1 MDLASDKIEVCAP
14 YLNKDMHYIE
24 TLIKSKSDYINNT
37 IVMEELSELIKEVS
51 KSVREIKNKKELTE
65 EMVDVIISLQ
75 MLMRME
81 HITQDDLDREY
92 NKKMKRNLLRIDTK
106 QKIENLKQTSLF
118 SIK

>member
-1 MDLASDKIEVCAP
+1 MDLLSDKVEVCAP
-14 YLNKDMHYIE
+14 YLNKDMQYIE
-24 TLIKSKSDYINNT
+24 TLIKSKSDYINKT
-37 IVMEELSELIKEVS
+37 IIMEECSELIKEVS
-51 KSVREIKNKKELTE
+51 KSVRDTKNKKELTE

-81 HITQDDLDREY
+81 HITQDEIDREY

-106 QKIENLKQTSLF
+106 ERIENLKQTSLF

>member
-1 MDLASDKIEVCAP
+1 MDLASDKVEVCAP

-24 TLIKSKSDYINNT
+24 TLLKSKNEFINKT
-37 IVMEELSELIKEVS
+37 IIMEECSELIKEVS
-51 KSVREIKNKKELTE
+51 KSLREVKNKKELTE

-75 MLMRME
+75 MLMKME